1 MRAFFF
7 TDEGEEEYA
16 TNGWDFG
23 DPGSPI
29 VGPEDDSGGVAYP
42 DPGTLCREV
51 GGVWHIVTADF
62 PKILFSNGEVDTRA
76 HVVDAVLPLL
86 PEEKVSDFLEDGAL
100 NKMFTSVVLV
110 DDENIMQL
118 GGITIEAPTMA
129 IADGKLHFG
138 NMIVH
143 FEDVVEVAR

>member
-7 TDEGEEEYA
+7 TEYGEEEYA

-23 DPGSPI
+23 DAGGPV
-29 VGPEDDSGGVAYP
+29 VGPEDEGYP
-42 DPGTLCREV
+42 VEDKGTLCREV
-51 GGVWHIVTADF
+51 GGIWHIVTADF
-62 PKILFSNGEVDTRA
+62 PKILYRGEVDTRA
-76 HVVDAVLPLL
+76 HVVDAVLALL

-100 NKMFTSVVLV
+100 DKMFTAVVLV

-118 GGITIEAPTMA
+118 SGISIEAPTMA
-129 IADGKLHFG
+129 IAEGKLHFG

-143 FEDVVEVAR
+143 FEDIIEIAR